1 MIERS
6 DTLNQFCVVEPI
18 RHTGGYPMHVGT
30 ITPTILGPST
40 RTIREGQFTLLFFQF
55 VNQRPARRH
64 SWARMA

>member
-18 RHTGGYPMHVGT
+18 PPGGIHQVGT
-30 ITPTILGPST
+30 ITPTILRPST
-40 RTIREGQFTLLFFQF
+40 RMIREGKFTLLFFQF